1 MIERNKQSSLYHTQ
15 SQSNHCLHFF
25 KLTVENHWSKHSL
38 LLNYNSMKL
47 KLQKQTKRPQLS
59 EWKCESSNISLS
71 SSVHTV
77 FRSIWNLAKR
87 LRWSEGNMSLG
98 RPFIDH
104 KTSSDKRER
113 DPISS
118 KPSLTKPPAAE
129 EKRQKEVIKVAK
141 CISELTLSP
150 LLNVHTVLISGYDAS
165 WGVENVVNSSSH
177 FRVQGCDFWTARAWK
192 NVVVDGFQV

>member
-1 MIERNKQSSLYHTQ
+1 MIEHNEEVVALSHQESKQSLS
-15 SQSNHCLHFF
+15 SFF

-38 LLNYNSMKL
+38 RLNYKTMML

-59 EWKCESSNISLS
+59 EWKCKSSNISLS
-71 SSVHTV
+71 SSAHTV
-77 FRSIWNLAKR
+77 LRSIWNLAKR

-113 DPISS
+113 DPISF

-129 EKRQKEVIKVAK
+129 ERRQKEVIKVTK
-141 CISELTLSP
+141 SVSELTLFP
-150 LLNVHTVLISGYDAS
+150 LLNVHTVLISG
-165 WGVENVVNSSSH
+165 
-177 FRVQGCDFWTARAWK
+177 
-192 NVVVDGFQV
+192 